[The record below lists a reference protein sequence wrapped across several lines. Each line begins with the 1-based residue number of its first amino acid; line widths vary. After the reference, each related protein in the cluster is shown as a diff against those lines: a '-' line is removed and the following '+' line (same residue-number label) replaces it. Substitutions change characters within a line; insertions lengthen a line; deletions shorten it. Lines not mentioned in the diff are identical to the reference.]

1 MQPRMGDCAVHKIK
15 LVRCPA
21 LADQSGGR
29 RDATDINIGQKMPLP
44 MPSAQDLT
52 GFFDAVKACVS
63 QPLNLG
69 VIECGFIV
77 KACPAHQA
85 RTDTHPEIELGL
97 EALLSNVLSVRSTG
111 LLIFVLSH
119 A

>member
-1 MQPRMGDCAVHKIK
+1 MQGSQPQFLYTPEQRA
-15 LVRCPA
+15 
-21 LADQSGGR
+21 R
-29 RDATDINIGQKMPLP
+29 RDAIDINIGQKMPLP

-52 GFFDAVKACVS
+52 GIFDAVKACVS
-63 QPLNLG
+63 QSCNLG
-69 VIECGFIV
+69 VVECGFIV

-97 EALLSNVLSVRSTG
+97 EALLSTVLSVRSTG
-111 LLIFVLSH
+111 LFIFVLSH